1 MSYSRVQIGSLFVLS
16 LVATALLASGVPAL
30 TGPTTIAPLV
40 EEVQDAVVNIT
51 ALRSGNTDFFGRRW
65 QPRGETRAIGSGVII
80 DAEKGHVVTN
90 EHLIR
95 DAEQI
100 LVTLVD
106 EREFVAEIVGQDAAT
121 DVAVLKIPSD
131 DLKAL
136 PLADSDKTRVGDFVL
151 AIGNPFGQLQHTVTS
166 GIVSGLG
173 RQGLGIEAIEDF
185 IQTDAAINEGN
196 SGGPLIN
203 FSGEIIGIN
212 TAILGRAGNV
222 GIAFAIPSNMVKEI
236 VSELIEFGGI
246 TRGFLGV
253 HMANIPPAYYEDY
266 TKMFE
271 LDELEG
277 VLITFVR
284 EGTAASDAGIER
296 YDVITSFN
304 GESVSKSTD
313 LTREINLAEIGETV
327 PIELLRDGKL
337 QTVYAE
343 IRPRTWGGDAAHP
356 GLAGAT
362 IGNINVEDEYF
373 GELKGKGWVV
383 RDIRPDSPASK
394 LDLKVGDVIIP
405 LARYREPGST
415 DVEIYR
421 DGENITISTRPSN

>member
-1 MSYSRVQIGSLFVLS
+1 MSYRRVQIGSLFVLS
-16 LVATALLASGVPAL
+16 MVATALLASGVPAL

-40 EEVQDAVVNIT
+40 DQVKDAVVNIT
-51 ALRSGNTDFFGRRW
+51 AVRSGNTDFFGRRW
-65 QPRGETRAIGSGVII
+65 QSRETRAIGSGVII

-90 EHLIR
+90 EHLISG
-95 DAEQI
+95 AETVV
-100 LVTLVD
+100 VTLVD

-136 PLADSDKTRVGDFVL
+136 TLADSDKTRVGDFVL

-222 GIAFAIPSNMVKEI
+222 GIAFAIPSNLVKEI
-236 VSELIEFGGI
+236 VAELIEFGGI

-253 HMANIPPAYYEDY
+253 HMANIPPAELERY
-266 TKMFE
+266 TRMFE

-277 VLITFVR
+277 VYITHVR
-284 EGTAASDAGIER
+284 EGTAAYEAGIEQ
-296 YDVITSFN
+296 DDIITSFN
-304 GESVSKSTD
+304 GKNITASTD

-327 PIELLRDGKL
+327 PIELLRDGIL
-337 QTVYAE
+337 ETVYVE
-343 IRPRTWGGDAAHP
+343 IRPRTWSGDIIHRSLE
-356 GLAGAT
+356 GSTL
-362 IGNINVEDEYF
+362 GNINVEDEYF
-373 GELKGKGWVV
+373 GELNGKGWVI
-383 RDIRPDSPASK
+383 RDIQPDSPASR
-394 LDLKVGDVIIP
+394 LDLVVGDVIIP
-405 LARYREPGST
+405 LAKYRDRRNTEI
-415 DVEIYR
+415 EIYR
-421 DGENITISTRPSN
+421 DGENLTISTRPSD

>member
-1 MSYSRVQIGSLFVLS
+1 MSYRRVQIGSLFVLS
-16 LVATALLASGVPAL
+16 MVATALLASGVPAL

-40 EEVQDAVVNIT
+40 DQVKDAVVNIT
-51 ALRSGNTDFFGRRW
+51 AVRSGNTDFFGRRW
-65 QPRGETRAIGSGVII
+65 QSRETRAIGSGVII

-90 EHLIR
+90 EHLISG
-95 DAEQI
+95 AETVV
-100 LVTLVD
+100 VTLVD

-121 DVAVLKIPSD
+121 DVAVLKIPSE

-136 PLADSDKTRVGDFVL
+136 TLADSDKTRVGDFVL

-222 GIAFAIPSNMVKEI
+222 GIAFAIPSNLVKEI
-236 VSELIEFGGI
+236 VAELIEFGGI

-253 HMANIPPAYYEDY
+253 HMANIPPAELERY
-266 TKMFE
+266 TRMFE

-277 VLITFVR
+277 VYITHVR
-284 EGTAASDAGIER
+284 EGTAAFEAGIEQ
-296 YDVITSFN
+296 DDIITSFN
-304 GESVSKSTD
+304 GKNITASTD

-327 PIELLRDGKL
+327 PIELLRDGIL
-337 QTVYAE
+337 ETVYVE
-343 IRPRTWGGDAAHP
+343 IRPRTWSGDLIHRSLE
-356 GLAGAT
+356 GSTL
-362 IGNINVEDEYF
+362 GNINVEDEYF
-373 GELKGKGWVV
+373 GELNGKGWVI
-383 RDIRPDSPASK
+383 RDIQPDSPASQ
-394 LDLKVGDVIIP
+394 LDLVVGDVIIP
-405 LARYREPGST
+405 LAKYRDRRNTEI
-415 DVEIYR
+415 EIYR
-421 DGENITISTRPSN
+421 DGENLTISTRPSD